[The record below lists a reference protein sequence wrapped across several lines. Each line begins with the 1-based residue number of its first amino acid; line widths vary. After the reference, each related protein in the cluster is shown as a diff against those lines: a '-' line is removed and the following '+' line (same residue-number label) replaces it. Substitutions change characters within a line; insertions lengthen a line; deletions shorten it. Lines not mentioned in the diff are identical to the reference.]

1 MRPGPELTSR
11 VERYDAALVLS
22 LAGQLTPAEG
32 PTARTAILQCWAECP
47 AVLVL
52 DLSQLRVGGDA
63 ALLVLPEAL
72 REARQ
77 WPTVPV
83 LLCTPDPALA
93 QRLPEL
99 PRWFATRDQ
108 ALAAALTTSGPADRV
123 ALTLP
128 ATPHAPARG
137 RAMLNRACQAWQL
150 PHLVAAAEV
159 IISELCA
166 NAVVHARSQMQIV
179 VRRTATALH
188 LVVRDWDP
196 TPPRPRPLPASGLP
210 AEDGNGLQLVA
221 AFASG
226 WGTMPTAD
234 GKAVWAS
241 LRIDKDAG

>member
-22 LAGQLTPAEG
+22 LGGQLTPAEG
-32 PTARTAILQCWAECP
+32 PAARTAILQCWGESP

-52 DLSQLRVGGDA
+52 DLSGLRVGGDA
-63 ALLVLPEAL
+63 ALHVLPEAL
-72 REARQ
+72 REVRQ
-77 WPTVPV
+77 WPPVPV
-83 LLCTPDPALA
+83 LLCTPDVALA

-99 PRWFATRDQ
+99 PRWFSTRDQ
-108 ALAAALTTSGPADRV
+108 ALAAAVTTSGPGDRV
-123 ALTLP
+123 ALALP
-128 ATPHAPARG
+128 ASPHAPAQA
-137 RAMLNRACQAWQL
+137 RALLNRACQAWRL
-150 PHLVAAAEV
+150 PHLAAAAEV
-159 IISELCA
+159 ILSELCA
-166 NAVVHARSQMQIV
+166 NAVVHARTPMQVV
-179 VRRTATALH
+179 VRRTAAALH

-196 TPPRPRPLPASGLP
+196 TPPSPRPLPASGMP

-226 WGTMPTAD
+226 WGAMPTAD